1 MNEKCKLALLP
12 DYNNCAAVEGCQ
24 VADGDGMKH
33 IVAAIVAALIAAAI
47 TICLQYYGA
56 HDIQGFFAA
65 VAGYPGLLANGEN
78 APLNAALFTG
88 VNWLF
93 YFLLVEGAIALKKKV
108 SSPSE
113 P

>member
-1 MNEKCKLALLP
+1 
-12 DYNNCAAVEGCQ
+12 
-24 VADGDGMKH
+24 MKH
-33 IVAAIVAALIAAAI
+33 IIAAIIAALIAIAI
-47 TICLQYYGA
+47 TICLRYYGA

-78 APLNAALFTG
+78 APLNSVLFTG

-93 YFLLVEGAIALKKKV
+93 YFLLAESAIALRKKV
-108 SSPSE
+108 SSPSK